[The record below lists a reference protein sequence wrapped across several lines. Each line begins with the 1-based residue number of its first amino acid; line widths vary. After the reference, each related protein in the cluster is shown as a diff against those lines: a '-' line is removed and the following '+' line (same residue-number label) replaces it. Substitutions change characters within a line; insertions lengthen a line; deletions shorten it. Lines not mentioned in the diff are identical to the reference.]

1 MTSIG
6 SAGGSAPYVDRATYL
21 ARHVSAHNRQEG
33 VKPITLEEVTAE
45 LEAQELSVLKTTQSL
60 EAFYRGEGTPVR
72 VGEPGKHE
80 EALQQ
85 ARAARSKHYS
95 QKAGPVSIRALD
107 VNAAVKAQGQLTG
120 SDLKNLSAYG
130 DHLRNELSAASS
142 VRRDV
147 TFTGAWGKDR
157 ITHDVNE
164 YMGWITQAMQQSSQ
178 NATNSNNY

>member
-33 VKPITLEEVTAE
+33 VKPITLEEATSE
-45 LEAQELSVLKTTQSL
+45 LEAMERSDLKTAQNL
-60 EAFYRGEGTPVR
+60 ETFYRGEGTI
-72 VGEPGKHE
+72 VGGDPSKVKDNLAH
-80 EALQQ
+80 
-85 ARAARSKHYS
+85 ARAARSKSYS
-95 QKAGPVSIRALD
+95 QMTGPVSITALD
-107 VNAAVKAQGQLTG
+107 VNAVVKAQGQLIG

-142 VRRDV
+142 VRSDV

-164 YMGWITQAMQQSSQ
+164 YIGWITQAMQQSSQ
-178 NATNSNNY
+178 NASNSNTD